1 VAITQ
6 HRWFLLRHLGMD
18 SDKLHVLF
26 VCMGNICR
34 SPAAE
39 GVFRHMVAA
48 AGRDAEF
55 HIDSAGTH
63 GYHVG
68 HAPDARM
75 SEAAAARGYAL
86 ESRAR
91 RLVPEDFE
99 RFDLIVVMD
108 EENFHNVKA
117 LSPGSSARVVRMCE
131 YCETLQADEVPDPYY
146 GGAAGF
152 ERVLDILEDAC
163 ASLLR
168 QS

>member
-1 VAITQ
+1 
-6 HRWFLLRHLGMD
+6 MD
-18 SDKLHVLF
+18 SDKHRVLF

-39 GVFRHMVAA
+39 GVFRRLVADS
-48 AGRDAEF
+48 GRDAEF

-68 HAPDARM
+68 HSPDSRM
-75 SEAAAARGYAL
+75 REAAAARGYSL
-86 ESRAR
+86 DSQAR
-91 RLVPEDFE
+91 RLAPEDFE

-108 EENFHNVKA
+108 EENFQNVTA
-117 LSPGSSARVVRMCE
+117 LSPGRGAQVVRMCDF
-131 YCETLQADEVPDPYY
+131 CEIEQAREVPDPYY

-163 ASLLR
+163 AALLR
-168 QS
+168 RS